1 MTDTERLTDM
11 IQDAVGGC
19 ARHWARLI
27 AEHLIE
33 QGVTL
38 PPAKEVK
45 MNWEDDDDD

>member
-11 IQDAVGGC
+11 IQDAVRC
-19 ARHWARLI
+19 SRHWARLI

-38 PPAKEVK
+38 PPAQEVK
-45 MNWEDDDDD
+45 MNWEEDDDD